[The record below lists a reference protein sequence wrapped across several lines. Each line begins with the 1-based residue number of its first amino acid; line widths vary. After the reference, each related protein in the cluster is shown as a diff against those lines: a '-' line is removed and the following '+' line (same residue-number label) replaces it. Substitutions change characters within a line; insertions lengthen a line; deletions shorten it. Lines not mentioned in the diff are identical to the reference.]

1 MTQDKQPTRGVRDTD
16 VRMPYGAPEMQYLG
30 TLAELTQFLP
40 PPGKEV
46 GGADGVEVLG
56 LDVGPVSRHN
66 GLSVPAG
73 CTA

>member
-1 MTQDKQPTRGVRDTD
+1 MTQDKQPTRGIQATD
-16 VRMPYGAPEMQYLG
+16 ARTPYSAPEMQYLG

-56 LDVGPVSRHN
+56 IEVGS
-66 GLSVPAG
+66 
-73 CTA
+73 